1 MTNLN
6 KIGLGLAGVAALA
19 VAASPASAQYYP
31 QQPYPQQPYAQP
43 NGGVLGAIIGAVT
56 GNSYAYGQYPQGNYG
71 YGQLDSR
78 LAVQQCAAAVEQRT
92 GAGGGYGYNNGYGN
106 QGYNPAYGN
115 QGYNQGY
122 QAQGGARVV
131 GITSIE
137 RKSRGQLRVK
147 GVAASNAYA
156 GGGYQGQ
163 FDPRYQNRDPRYPN
177 QYGNQGQ
184 YGNRA
189 YGTGQA
195 DLGFNCKV
203 DLQGRV
209 TDLKITR
216 SNNSYYRR

>member
-31 QQPYPQQPYAQP
+31 QQPYQQ
-43 NGGVLGAIIGAVT
+43 NGGVIGAIVGAIT

-78 LAVQQCAAAVEQRT
+78 LAVQQCAAAVERRT
-92 GAGGGYGYNNGYGN
+92 GGGGGYGYNNGYGN

-137 RKSRGQLRVK
+137 RKSRGQLRVH

-163 FDPRYQNRDPRYPN
+163 YGDPRYQGQYGYQGYSG
-177 QYGNQGQ
+177 QYGNQP
-184 YGNRA
+184 YGNQA
-189 YGTGQA
+189 YGAGQA
-195 DLGFNCKV
+195 DLGFSCKV

-209 TDLKITR
+209 TDLKISR

>member
-6 KIGLGLAGVAALA
+6 KIGLGLAGMAALA

-31 QQPYPQQPYAQP
+31 QQPYPQQPYQQ

-56 GNSYAYGQYPQGNYG
+56 GNNYAYGQYPQGNYG

-92 GAGGGYGYNNGYGN
+92 GGGGGYGYNNGYGN
-106 QGYNPAYGN
+106 QGYNPAYG
-115 QGYNQGY
+115 NQGY

-163 FDPRYQNRDPRYPN
+163 FDPRYQSRDPRY
-177 QYGNQGQ
+177 QGQ
-184 YGNRA
+184 YGNQA
-189 YGTGQA
+189 YGNQAYGAGQA

-209 TDLKITR
+209 TDLKISR
-216 SNNSYYRR
+216 ADNGYYRR